1 MRAMTRTLV
10 SVATAVGIAAGGVAA
25 AGTSFAAPAQ
35 DTRTVASAEAVA
47 VLEEN
52 NLGLD
57 AQQAT
62 NVQCWLERDWGY
74 QGQLDG
80 RLGTESWMAFQRN
93 LKAHWGYTGDIDG
106 EVGKGTVSAL
116 QRLLSAHHG
125 YTGAIDGDPGQ
136 GTQEAFKRFSDAA
149 EGACFG

>member
-1 MRAMTRTLV
+1 MTRTLV

-25 AGTSFAAPAQ
+25 AGTAIAAPAQ
-35 DTRTVASAEAVA
+35 DTRTVASAGAVA

-62 NVQCWLERDWGY
+62 NVQCWLERYWGY
-74 QGQLDG
+74 QGELDG
-80 RLGTESWMAFQRN
+80 RLGTESWMAFQRSF
-93 LKAHWGYTGDIDG
+93 KADWGYTGDIDG
-106 EVGKGTVSAL
+106 VIGKGTVSAL
-116 QRLLSAHHG
+116 QRLLSANDG
-125 YTGAIDGDPGQ
+125 YTGAIDGVAGQ
-136 GTQEAFKRFSDAA
+136 ETQEAFKRFSDRA